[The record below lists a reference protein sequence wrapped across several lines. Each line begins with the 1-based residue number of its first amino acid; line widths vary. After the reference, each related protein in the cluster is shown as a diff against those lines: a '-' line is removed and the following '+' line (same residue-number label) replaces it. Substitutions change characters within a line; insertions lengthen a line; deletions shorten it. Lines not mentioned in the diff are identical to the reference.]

1 MNMLYA
7 IGEMLIDFT
16 AQEPGVLE
24 ITSTFRKNAG
34 GAPANVAV
42 CAAKQG
48 KNASVI
54 TKLGKDPFGN
64 FLVSTLA
71 QDNVNTQYVFRT
83 EEAKTALAFVA
94 RDENGERPFSF
105 YRYPSAGMLL
115 NEE

>member
-71 QDNVNTQYVFRT
+71 QGNVNTQYVFRT

-94 RDENGERPFSF
+94 RDENGERRS
-105 YRYPSAGMLL
+105 
-115 NEE
+115 EERR